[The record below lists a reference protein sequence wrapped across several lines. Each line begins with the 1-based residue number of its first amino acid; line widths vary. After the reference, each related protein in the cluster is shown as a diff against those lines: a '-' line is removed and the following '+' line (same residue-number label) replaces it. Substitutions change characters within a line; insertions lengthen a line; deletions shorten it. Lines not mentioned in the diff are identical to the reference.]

1 MGDRDSHG
9 SPRESSE
16 RFGTLAKRSELTTP
30 RSALVVDDD
39 IDFCSIVKEMLKWRG
54 FETRVAYSAADA
66 LSKLRHMQPQ
76 VMLVDLM
83 MPAVDGLELIRKI
96 RSDNKFAS
104 TRIIVITA
112 RAIMDMLVASR
123 EAGADSFLT
132 KPVSLNELTLAIDR
146 LM

>member
-1 MGDRDSHG
+1 MGDRSSHG
-9 SPRESSE
+9 SPRELSEKFSS
-16 RFGTLAKRSELTTP
+16 LAKRSELTTP

-39 IDFCSIVKEMLKWRG
+39 MDFCTIVKEMLKWRG

-76 VMLVDLM
+76 VMLVDIM

-96 RSDNKFAS
+96 RSDNKFAN

-112 RAIMDMLVASR
+112 RAIMDMLVASK

-132 KPVSLNELTLAIDR
+132 KPVSLDELTLAIDR

>member
-9 SPRESSE
+9 SPRELSE
-16 RFGTLAKRSELTTP
+16 KFSTLTKRSELTTP

-39 IDFCSIVKEMLKWRG
+39 MDFCTIVKEMLKWRG

-66 LSKLRHMQPQ
+66 LSKLRHMRPQ
-76 VMLVDLM
+76 VMLVDIM

-112 RAIMDMLVASR
+112 RAIMDMLVASK

-132 KPVSLNELTLAIDR
+132 KPVSLDELTLAIDR

>member
-1 MGDRDSHG
+1 MGERDSQG
-9 SPRESSE
+9 APQELSEKLSS
-16 RFGTLAKRSELTTP
+16 LAKRNEVTTP

-39 IDFCSIVKEMLKWRG
+39 MDFCTIVKEMLKWQG

-76 VMLVDLM
+76 VMLVDIM
-83 MPAVDGLELIRKI
+83 MPAVDGLQLIRKI
-96 RSDNKFAS
+96 RSDSKFAN

-112 RAIMDMLVASR
+112 RAIMDMLVASK

-132 KPVSLNELTLAIDR
+132 KPVSLDELTLAIDR

>member
-1 MGDRDSHG
+1 MGDRNSHA
-9 SPRESSE
+9 SPRELFEKLSSL
-16 RFGTLAKRSELTTP
+16 GNRSDLTP
-30 RSALVVDDD
+30 ARSALVVDDD
-39 IDFCSIVKEMLKWRG
+39 MDFCTIVREMLKWRG

-76 VMLVDLM
+76 VMLVDIM
-83 MPAVDGLELIRKI
+83 MPAVDGLQLIRKI
-96 RSDNKFAS
+96 RSDSKFAN

-112 RAIMDMLVASR
+112 RAIMDMLVASK

-132 KPVSLNELTLAIDR
+132 KPVSLGELTLAIDK

>member
-1 MGDRDSHG
+1 MGDRNSQG
-9 SPRESSE
+9 TPRELSE
-16 RFGTLAKRSELTTP
+16 KFSNLGNRSDLP
-30 RSALVVDDD
+30 PARSALVVDDD
-39 IDFCSIVKEMLKWRG
+39 MDFCTIVREMLKWRG

-76 VMLVDLM
+76 VMLVDIM
-83 MPAVDGLELIRKI
+83 MPAVDGLQLIRKI
-96 RSDNKFAS
+96 RSDSKFAN

-112 RAIMDMLVASR
+112 RAIMDMLVASK

-132 KPVSLNELTLAIDR
+132 KPVSLDELTLAIDR